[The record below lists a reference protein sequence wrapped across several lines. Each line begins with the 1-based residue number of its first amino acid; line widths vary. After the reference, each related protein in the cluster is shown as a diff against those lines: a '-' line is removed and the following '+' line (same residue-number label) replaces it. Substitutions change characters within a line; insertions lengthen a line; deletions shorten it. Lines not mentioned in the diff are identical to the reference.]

1 MQNTTLSELDMAFF
15 SDGFRLAEENLSN
28 EINEA
33 SILQMVEQTYAYIEG
48 FIEQFLEHCKAEG
61 SNVDCMKGCGFCCHQ
76 SVFMLPYEA
85 FYLVKKHKDLITG
98 EQFKQRILDK
108 DAITSQMKVNEF
120 LTYTKPCPFLV
131 DNVCSVYDARPMAC
145 RLFLSKKVK
154 SCMDERNN
162 PSDFGKYAELYELPL
177 HIGRMLNEGISAY
190 FSENGL
196 RSFEWILES
205 SLRILITDDTAM
217 AKWLSGED
225 IFKPREIDDEEWKY
239 LKKFDIAE

>member
-1 MQNTTLSELDMAFF
+1 
-15 SDGFRLAEENLSN
+15 
-28 EINEA
+28 
-33 SILQMVEQTYAYIEG
+33 
-48 FIEQFLEHCKAEG
+48 
-61 SNVDCMKGCGFCCHQ
+61 
-76 SVFMLPYEA
+76 
-85 FYLVKKHKDLITG
+85 
-98 EQFKQRILDK
+98 
-108 DAITSQMKVNEF
+108 
-120 LTYTKPCPFLV
+120 
-131 DNVCSVYDARPMAC
+131 
-145 RLFLSKKVK
+145 
-154 SCMDERNN
+154 MDERNN